1 MDICLG
7 GLALLSLVSLLWGS
21 ANQKRQQIL
30 LFLILSGSILLLY
43 WSWFL
48 YLKVGL
54 KEREASEEVRK
65 NLQQCFFFK
74 YYSID
79 YLELL
84 NLPMTS
90 KKGSFIC
97 WFF

>member
-54 KEREASEEVRK
+54 KEREASEEVRN
-65 NLQQCFFFK
+65 NLHLK

-79 YLELL
+79 
-84 NLPMTS
+84 
-90 KKGSFIC
+90 
-97 WFF
+97 